1 MYIIE
6 PVKTKKQLKQFVKFQ
21 LDLYKGCEYFV
32 PPFAS
37 DEMLNLDPSRSPYQ
51 RSGATAQ
58 CFLCRDNSGR
68 IVGRVCGIVSH
79 LYNEKNNEKRVR
91 VSRFDCID
99 DAEVAKLLFEAVE
112 NWGREQGME
121 EIHGPLGFTDMERE
135 GLLIEGFDTISTL
148 NTQYY
153 YPYFEKMFVDNG
165 YQKEVDW
172 IEYRFWRTKS
182 SDARTGRLS
191 DTIEKRAGIHEL
203 EIKSIPW
210 LIKNYYDEIFDVL
223 DEAYGSLYGTVPIT
237 QDIRESVV
245 GQFKLILKK
254 DLISILVDENERVV
268 GVGIL
273 MPSIAQ
279 SVHDC
284 NGKLFP
290 FGWMKVLHELNHPK
304 ALEMLLIGV
313 KKEYKDK
320 GITSIIFHHIL
331 DRIAKHYDDIDFCET
346 NLQLEENYKVQQLF
360 TKAFDTKQMRRRRCY
375 CKSLTDKPV
384 HIKKCFAEED
394 RAMEVAPQESVEE
407 ANTQE

>member
-1 MYIIE
+1 MYLIE

>member
-6 PVKTKKQLKQFVKFQ
+6 QVKTKKQLRQFVQFQ
-21 LDLYKGCEYFV
+21 LDLYKGCEFFV
-32 PPFAS
+32 PPFFS
-37 DEMLNLDPSRSPYQ
+37 DEMLNLDPKKSPYQ

-58 CFLCRDNSGR
+58 CFLCRDETGK

-99 DAEVAKLLFEAVE
+99 DAEVAELLFKTVE
-112 NWGREQGME
+112 DWGRAQGME

-135 GLLIEGFDTISTL
+135 GLLIEGFDTMSTL
-148 NTQYY
+148 NSQYY

-172 IEYRFWRTKS
+172 IEYRFWRTKQC
-182 SDARTGRLS
+182 DDRTARLS
-191 DTIEKRAGIHEL
+191 DVVEKRAGIHEL

-237 QDIRESVV
+237 KDIRESVV

-254 DLISILVDENERVV
+254 DLISVLVDDDGRVI
-268 GVGIL
+268 GVGFL
-273 MPSIAQ
+273 MPGIAK
-279 SVHDC
+279 SVRDSG
-284 NGKLFP
+284 GKLMP
-290 FGWMKVLHELNHPK
+290 FGWIKILKELNHPK
-304 ALEMLLIGV
+304 SLEMLLIGV
-313 KKEYKDK
+313 KKEYKNK
-320 GITSIIFHHIL
+320 GVTSIIFHHIL
-331 DRIAKHYDDIDFCET
+331 DRIAKHYSDIDFSET
-346 NLQLEENYKVQQLF
+346 NLQLEDNYKVQQLF
-360 TKAFDTKQMRRRRCY
+360 TKAFETKQMRRRRCY

-384 HIKKCFAEED
+384 NIKPCFTEPEED
-394 RAMEVAPQESVEE
+394 DVDENDM
-407 ANTQE
+407 

>member
-1 MYIIE
+1 MFIIE
-6 PVKTKKQLKQFVKFQ
+6 PVTTKKQLRKFVKFQ
-21 LDLYKGCEYFV
+21 CELYKGCEYFV
-32 PPFAS
+32 PPFKS
-37 DEMLNLDPSRSPYQ
+37 DEMLNLDPNRSPYQ
-51 RSGATAQ
+51 RSGATCQ
-58 CFLCRDNSGR
+58 CFVCKDENGK
-68 IVGRVCGIVSH
+68 IVGRIAGIISH
-79 LYNEKNNEKRVR
+79 LYNEKNNESRVR

-99 DAEVAKLLFEAVE
+99 NAEVAKMLFEAVE
-112 NWGREQGME
+112 NWGRAHGMT

-135 GLLIEGFDTISTL
+135 GLLIEGFDSLSTL
-148 NTQYY
+148 NSQYY

-172 IEYRFWRTKS
+172 IEYRFWRNQR
-182 SDARTGRLS
+182 SDERTARLS
-191 DTIEKRAGIHEL
+191 DTIEKRANIHEL

-245 GQFKLILKK
+245 GQFRLILKK
-254 DLISILVDENERVV
+254 ELVSILVDEDERVV

-273 MPSIAQ
+273 MPSIAE
-279 SVHDC
+279 SVKKC
-284 NGKLFP
+284 GGKLLP
-290 FGWMKVLHELNHPK
+290 FGWIRVLHELNNPK

-331 DRIAKHYDDIDFCET
+331 QRIAKYYDDIDFCET
-346 NLQLEENYKVQQLF
+346 NLQLEDNYKVQQLF

-375 CKSLTDKPV
+375 CKSLTDNPV
-384 HIKKCFAEED
+384 HIKKCFD
-394 RAMEVAPQESVEE
+394 DVE
-407 ANTQE
+407 